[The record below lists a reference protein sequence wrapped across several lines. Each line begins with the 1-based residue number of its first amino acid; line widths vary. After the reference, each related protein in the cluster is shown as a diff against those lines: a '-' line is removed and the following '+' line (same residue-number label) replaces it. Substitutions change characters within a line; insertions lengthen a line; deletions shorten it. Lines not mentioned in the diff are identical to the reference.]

1 MNASKMLFLTVLLLP
16 IRYPIMFLY
25 SMGCLPIIHMII
37 HSILYMYS
45 IVSIICVG
53 RKCANHLKDQEIY
66 IARSLISYV
75 MFCRSLF
82 VIVSCFLWSLSYLSL
97 WSLSYL
103 SLWSLSYLSFNVG
116 IFNSFVWTY
125 MYTFKGCQTIYIYC
139 TIIIFVLC
147 TVSIVNYPQT

>member
-66 IARSLISYV
+66 IARSLVFYV

-82 VIVSCFLWSLSYLSL
+82 VIVSCFLWSLSYLS
-97 WSLSYL
+97 
-103 SLWSLSYLSFNVG
+103 FNLG

-147 TVSIVNYPQT
+147 IVYSFYCKLPTDIMNITIKS

>member
-1 MNASKMLFLTVLLLP
+1 MTRTLHTLLYAIFPLFTVCNDLDDTMHRLKDRYQRWVNASKMLFLTVLLLP

-37 HSILYMYS
+37 HSILYS

-66 IARSLISYV
+66 KARSLIFYV

-82 VIVSCFLWSLSYLSL
+82 VIVSCFL
-97 WSLSYL
+97 
-103 SLWSLSYLSFNVG
+103 
-116 IFNSFVWTY
+116 
-125 MYTFKGCQTIYIYC
+125 
-139 TIIIFVLC
+139 
-147 TVSIVNYPQT
+147 